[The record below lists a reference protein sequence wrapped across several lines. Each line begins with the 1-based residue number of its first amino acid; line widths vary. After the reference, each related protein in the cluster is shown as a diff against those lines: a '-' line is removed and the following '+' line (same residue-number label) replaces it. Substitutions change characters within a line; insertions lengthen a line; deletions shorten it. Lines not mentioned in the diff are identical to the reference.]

1 LVDAPQRVAIV
12 TGGASGIGLGI
23 VRHLASEGMAVVAVD
38 RDLEAC
44 AAAVE
49 SLADHAARLRILMGD
64 IGTEEGAAQAVEA
77 ALDSFGGID
86 LLVNNAAYH
95 PLALVEAHDLASW
108 RETFRVNV
116 DGTMLCA
123 KAVLP
128 QMKRQGAGAIV
139 NIGSVSGVAPYA
151 GGSAYA
157 ASKAAVAMFT
167 RALALEVGPY
177 GITVNCIAPGTIR
190 HRPGSEDMPATHI
203 PLGHAGSAADVAALV
218 SYLASDAARYITG
231 TTIVVDGGATAGRA
245 RVGRQAKKET
255 EGGSV

>member
-1 LVDAPQRVAIV
+1 MAEAPRVAIV

-23 VRHLASEGMAVVAVD
+23 VRHLASEGMAVVAID
-38 RDLEAC
+38 RDAKAC
-44 AAAVE
+44 AVAVE
-49 SLADHAARLRILMGD
+49 SLAQYAARLRILVGD
-64 IGTEEGAAQAVEA
+64 IGTEEGAASAVAA
-77 ALDSFGGID
+77 ALESFGRID

-95 PLALVEAHDLASW
+95 PLELVEAHDLASW

-139 NIGSVSGVAPYA
+139 NIGSVSGVSPYA

-157 ASKAAVAMFT
+157 ASKAAVAMLT
-167 RALALEVGPY
+167 RALALEVGAY

-190 HRPGSEDMPATHI
+190 HRPGSEDMPAAHI
-203 PLGHAGSAADVAALV
+203 PIGHAGSPADVAALV

-231 TTIVVDGGATAGRA
+231 TSITLDGGATAGRA
-245 RVGRQAKKET
+245 RVGRKGKDQ
-255 EGGSV
+255 GGAV

>member
-1 LVDAPQRVAIV
+1 LADAPRVAIV

-23 VRHLASEGMAVVAVD
+23 VRHLASEGMAVVAID
-38 RDLEAC
+38 RDADAC

-49 SLADHAARLRILMGD
+49 SLACHAARLRILMGD
-64 IGTEEGAAQAVEA
+64 IGTEEGAAHAVEA
-77 ALDSFGGID
+77 ALDSFDRID

-95 PLALVEAHDLASW
+95 PLELVEAHDLASW

-116 DGTMLCA
+116 DGAMLCA

-139 NIGSVSGVAPYA
+139 NIGSVSGVSPYA

-167 RALALEVGPY
+167 RALALEVGPH
-177 GITVNCIAPGTIR
+177 GITVNCVAPGAIR
-190 HRPGSEDMPATHI
+190 HRPGSEDMPAAHI
-203 PLGHAGSAADVAALV
+203 PIGHAGTPADVAALV

-231 TTIVVDGGATAGRA
+231 TTITVDGGATAGRA
-245 RVGRQAKKET
+245 RVGRKAKNP
-255 EGGSV
+255 EGGAV